1 MVLLLVAGQAGGQ
14 SIKKDAKP
22 LTLFTIKGALVST
35 DEFIYLYK
43 KNHLKQV
50 DFTPAKVNEYLDL
63 LVNFKLKVTEA
74 KARGMDTTTAFRKEF
89 KMYKEELKK
98 PYLAQKDELDRLTQE
113 AYQRLRE
120 EVRAS
125 HILIT
130 MKADATPSDTLAA
143 YVKLDLTRER
153 ILGGED
159 FEKIAREVS
168 EDPSAKGNGG
178 DLGYF
183 TVLQMVYPVEQ
194 AAYQLK
200 VGEISQP
207 IRTRFGY
214 HLVKVTGRRPAHG
227 EVEVSHI
234 MLRTGT
240 GDEKK
245 IKNKIFEI
253 DEQLRG
259 GRNWDELCKE
269 YSEDPATK
277 NSGGRLRPF
286 GVGTLAGVPE
296 FEGVAFSLREPG
308 EISDPFKSAYGWHIV
323 RLEKKIPTPPYAE
336 VENSL
341 KRKIS
346 RDERLQ
352 LADRKKREEEKKQYG
367 YSENEEVMK
376 WFTTAA
382 DSSLLRGKWKFTGEV
397 SFRSKTCF
405 TLQGKPIAAGV
416 VINFIEKNQALSSLS
431 PAAYMSQLL
440 DQFVGEKM
448 DEIEDVKLMAENPEY
463 RNLLREYEEG
473 ILLFTIM
480 EKEVWTK
487 APEDTAGLK
496 KFYAE
501 NREKYQAGER
511 VRAKIF
517 SATDKMF
524 LDEIEKKVADG
535 DSLKP
540 DDLKKF
546 KSIQPSRNYQKG
558 DNKAIDKTPWAIG
571 IHRVEVDETHYLVEV
586 ENLLPRGI
594 KGFEEA
600 RAQVVSD
607 YQDKV
612 EKQWLDQ
619 LRIKYPVK
627 INNKGKKF
635 VLTELTKG
643 EGK

>member
-1 MVLLLVAGQAGGQ
+1 MVLLLLAGQASGQ
-14 SIKKDAKP
+14 SIKKDPKP
-22 LTLFTIKGALVST
+22 LTLFTIKDAPVST

-43 KNHLKQV
+43 KNHLKQD
-50 DFTPAKVNEYLDL
+50 DFTQAKVNEYLDL

-74 KARGMDTTTAFRKEF
+74 KARGMDTTAAFRKEF
-89 KMYKEELKK
+89 KTYKEELKK

-113 AYQRLRE
+113 AYQRLKE

-130 MKADATPSDTLAA
+130 IKADATPSDTLAA
-143 YVKLDLTRER
+143 YVKLNLIRER
-153 ILGGED
+153 IMGGDD
-159 FEKIAREVS
+159 FEKVAREVS

-194 AAYQLK
+194 SAYQLK

-214 HLVKVTGRRPAHG
+214 HLVKVVGRRPARG

-253 DEQLRG
+253 DEQLNG

-286 GVGTLAGVPE
+286 GVGALPGVPE
-296 FEGVAFSLREPG
+296 FEAAAFSLREPG

-323 RLEKKIPTPPYAE
+323 RLEKKIPIPPYGE
-336 VENSL
+336 VESSL

-346 RDERLQ
+346 KDERLQ
-352 LADRKKREEEKKQYG
+352 LADRKKREEERKQYG
-367 YSENEEVMK
+367 YSENEEVMS
-376 WFTTAA
+376 WFTASA

-416 VINFIEKNQALSSLS
+416 VINYIEKNQNLSSLS
-431 PAAYMSQLL
+431 PMAYMSQLL
-440 DQFVGEKM
+440 DQCVGEKI
-448 DEIEDVKLMAENPEY
+448 DGIGDARLMVENPEY

-480 EKEVWTK
+480 EKEVWTR

-496 KFYAE
+496 KFYGE

-511 VRAKIF
+511 IRAKIF
-517 SATDKMF
+517 SATDKKF
-524 LDEIEKKVADG
+524 LDEIEKRVAAG

-540 DDLKKF
+540 EDLKKF
-546 KSIQPSRNYQKG
+546 KSIRPSRNYQKG
-558 DNKAIDKTPWAIG
+558 DNKAIVKTPWAIG
-571 IHRVEVDETHYLVEV
+571 VHRVEVDETYYLVEV
-586 ENLLPRGI
+586 ENLLPPGI
-594 KGFEEA
+594 KEFEEA
-600 RAQVVSD
+600 RAQIVSD
-607 YQDKV
+607 YQDKI

-635 VLTELTKG
+635 VLTELTKR
-643 EGK
+643 EAK